1 MQAMGVAVPRTSSL
15 PMLLSRPEDEDEGV
29 HIGAIGHLK
38 LRILG
43 AVLRRTMPRVLE
55 ANLIPNLLFI
65 IMLSVINAAAAMIAV
80 LVWTV
85 GAAVRRLLLRQPI
98 PGVLVLALA
107 GLAARTL
114 LALWSGSPALY
125 FVQPI
130 CTTVVVAGVF
140 AGSLFVGR
148 PLIFRLAGDFC
159 PMGPEVQERPAVV
172 RLFRQLTALWAL
184 VYLASAVVTLTLLLT
199 APLGVFV
206 AAKTLGC
213 LGLTLAAVGLTV
225 WMSWRTAQRERLIFA
240 TVPS

>member
-1 MQAMGVAVPRTSSL
+1 LHAVGTAPLSTSTM
-15 PMLLSRPEDEDEGV
+15 PMLLSRPDGPDGV
-29 HIGAIGHLK
+29 HVGAIGHLK
-38 LRILG
+38 RRILA

-55 ANLIPNLLFI
+55 ASLIPNLLFI
-65 IMLSVINAAAAMIAV
+65 VVLSAVNAAAAMISV
-80 LVWTV
+80 LIWTI
-85 GAAVRRLLLRQPI
+85 GAAVRRRALRQPI

-148 PLIFRLAGDFC
+148 PLICRLAGDFC
-159 PMGPEVQERPAVV
+159 PMGADVTERPAVR
-172 RLFRQLTALWAL
+172 RLFRQLTVLWA
-184 VYLASAVVTLTLLLT
+184 VAYLISATVTLTLLLT

-206 AAKTLGC
+206 AAKTLGS
-213 LGLTLAAVGLTV
+213 LGLTLAAVALTV
-225 WMSWRTAQRERLIFA
+225 WMSWRTAQRERLVFA
-240 TVPS
+240 SVPI

>member
-1 MQAMGVAVPRTSSL
+1 MQSVGTAPLRASSL
-15 PMLLSRPEDEDEGV
+15 PMLLARPEGDTGA
-29 HIGAIGHLK
+29 HHGAIGHVK

-55 ANLIPNLLFI
+55 ANLIPNMLFI
-65 IMLSVINAAAAMIAV
+65 FMLAVVNASAAMISV

-85 GAAVRRLLLRQPI
+85 GAAIRRRLLKQQI

-107 GLAARTL
+107 GLAGRTI
-114 LALWSGSPALY
+114 LALWAGSPALY
-125 FVQPI
+125 FAQPI

-159 PMGPEVQERPAVV
+159 PMGPDVQERPAVE
-172 RLFRQLTALWAL
+172 RLFRQLTLLWAV
-184 VYLASAVVTLTLLLT
+184 VYLISAGVTLTLLLT

-206 AAKTLGC
+206 ATKTLGC
-213 LGLTLAAVGLTV
+213 LGLTLAAVALTV
-225 WMSWRTAQRERLIFA
+225 WMSWRTAQREQLIFG
-240 TVPS
+240 TVPA